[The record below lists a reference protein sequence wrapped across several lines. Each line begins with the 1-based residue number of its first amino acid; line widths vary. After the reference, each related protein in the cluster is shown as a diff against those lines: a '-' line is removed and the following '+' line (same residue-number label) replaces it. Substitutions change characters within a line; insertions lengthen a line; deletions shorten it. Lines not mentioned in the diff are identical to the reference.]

1 MSGEFHAISEV
12 DFGLGEGF
20 PLRGNCEHACL
31 LLNLIIN

>member
-1 MSGEFHAISEV
+1 MSDKIHSIGEV